1 MPFSRLVAFL
11 EHRSEILYEKG
22 AEEQRFGEHSPRR
35 ILGCGARRPRRA
47 PKSISSKADNANYRD
62 HREDYRAK
70 VTSLVAIAMSGET
83 PDYHTRG
90 RVCSPIPTA
99 APLIGQQPVKL
110 STFPR
115 SFRNCLLTIVLAS
128 FALVSTLLAAPPT
141 PVESPGAAPV
151 PAGTHSLKKTVPVES
166 LGDSVVARHTGF
178 EVVPGKDPNGWSFI
192 IEPYLWGLGV
202 DGTVGLKRFDTH
214 VDYNPVTVVKHL
226 DWGIMAEGEVR
237 KGKWGILG
245 DGFFAQLSASGDPP
259 GPLYNNANIKLQ
271 QGMVELALAYRII
284 DDRRGFVDI
293 YAGARYNY
301 FGIDVDA
308 SIDQAGVQEV
318 SDAAARRIF
327 GAVGARVQ
335 GAVSAEVQKLRTES
349 GNEEAILEDDAR
361 NRLARDLESDLQARL
376 RRELASSRPLREAV
390 RTEDVLR
397 IAKGVRSEYRAFLDA
412 VLDERLAQDRA
423 RVDTL
428 EADEVPKA
436 RARVAQAEKR
446 LSKALSQEIENRLP
460 TSRSGDQWW
469 IDPIIG
475 LRTQINFTRWL
486 FLALQG
492 DVGGF
497 GAGSEIAWF
506 ASGSIGVNFTRNLFA
521 EMGYRYFY
529 MDYVKNGLTYDAAQS
544 GLFMGVGVKF

>member
-1 MPFSRLVAFL
+1 MPFIRLVAFL
-11 EHRSEILYEKG
+11 EHLSEILYEKG
-22 AEEQRFGEHSPRR
+22 AEEQKFGEHTRP
-35 ILGCGARRPRRA
+35 GCGARRPRPAR
-47 PKSISSKADNANYRD
+47 KSISSKAENANYRD

-70 VTSLVAIAMSGET
+70 VTSLVAIALSGET
-83 PDYHTRG
+83 PDNHTRG

-99 APLIGQQPVKL
+99 GGMIGQQPVKL
-110 STFPR
+110 STLPR
-115 SFRNCLLTIVLAS
+115 SFRDCFFTIALAS
-128 FALVSTLLAAPPT
+128 FALVSALPAAPPT
-141 PVESPGAAPV
+141 PVESPGTAPV
-151 PAGTHSLKKTVPVES
+151 PAGPHSLKKTVPVES

-202 DGTVGLKRFDTH
+202 DGTVGVKRFDTH

-284 DDRRGFVDI
+284 DDRRGFLDI

-308 SIDQAGVQEV
+308 SIDEAGIQDV
-318 SDAAARRIF
+318 SDDATRRIS

-335 GAVSAEVQKLRTES
+335 RAVSAEAQKLRTEL
-349 GNEEAILEDDAR
+349 GNEEAILEEDTR

-376 RRELASSRPLREAV
+376 RRELAGSRPLREAV

-397 IAKGVRSEYRAFLDA
+397 IAKGVRGEYRAFVDA
-412 VLDERLAQDRA
+412 VLAERLAQERA
-423 RVDTL
+423 RLDAA
-428 EADEVPKA
+428 EANEVTKA

-446 LSKALSQEIENRLP
+446 LSKALSQELENRLP

-469 IDPIIG
+469 VDPIIG

-506 ASGSIGVNFTRNLFA
+506 ASGSLGVNFTRNLFA

-529 MDYVKNGLTYDAAQS
+529 MDYVKNGLIYDAAQS

>member
-1 MPFSRLVAFL
+1 MKLVTVAAASVGREPGKFSSSQRSSWSYLLRIAVACL
-11 EHRSEILYEKG
+11 AVVVSLQAATPAA
-22 AEEQRFGEHSPRR
+22 AENPAQTSAPASSP
-35 ILGCGARRPRRA
+35 
-47 PKSISSKADNANYRD
+47 Y
-62 HREDYRAK
+62 
-70 VTSLVAIAMSGET
+70 
-83 PDYHTRG
+83 
-90 RVCSPIPTA
+90 
-99 APLIGQQPVKL
+99 
-110 STFPR
+110 
-115 SFRNCLLTIVLAS
+115 
-128 FALVSTLLAAPPT
+128 
-141 PVESPGAAPV
+141 
-151 PAGTHSLKKTVPVES
+151 SLKGTVPVES
-166 LGDSVVARHTGF
+166 VGDSVVARHIGF

-202 DGTVGLKRFDTH
+202 DGTVGFRGFDSQ
-214 VDYNPVTVVKHL
+214 VDYNPLTVVKHL

-284 DDRRGFVDI
+284 DDRRGFLDI

-301 FGIDVDA
+301 FGIDVNA
-308 SIDQAGVQEV
+308 SIDESGIRNV
-318 SDAAARRIF
+318 SDDASQRIF
-327 GAVGARVQ
+327 RAVGARVQ
-335 GAVSAEVQKLRTES
+335 NAVDAEVQKLRAGLS
-349 GNEEAILEDDAR
+349 NEVAIVENDAR
-361 NRLARDLESDLQARL
+361 NRIAAGLESDLQTRL
-376 RRELASSRPLREAV
+376 RRELASSHPLREAV
-390 RTEDVLR
+390 RTEDILR
-397 IAKGVRSEYRAFLDA
+397 IAKGVRGEYRAFLEA
-412 VLDERLAQDRA
+412 VLDERIAQDRA
-423 RVDTL
+423 RLGVR
-428 EADEVPKA
+428 EADVVARA

-446 LSKALSQEIENRLP
+446 LSKALSQELENRLP

-469 IDPIIG
+469 VDPIIG

-506 ASGSIGVNFTRNLFA
+506 ASGSLGVNFTRNLFA

-529 MDYVKNGLTYDAAQS
+529 MDYVKNGLIYDAAQS

>member
-1 MPFSRLVAFL
+1 MPFIRLVAFL
-11 EHRSEILYEKG
+11 RHRSEILYERG
-22 AEEQRFGEHSPRR
+22 AEERKFGEHSPRR

-47 PKSISSKADNANYRD
+47 RKSISSKADNANYRD

-70 VTSLVAIAMSGET
+70 VTSLVAMGLSGGT
-83 PDYHTRG
+83 PDNHTRG

-99 APLIGQQPVKL
+99 AALIGQQPVKL

-115 SFRNCLLTIVLAS
+115 SFRNCLLTIALAS
-128 FALVSTLLAAPPT
+128 FALVSTLPAAPPT

-166 LGDSVVARHTGF
+166 VGDSVVARHTGF

-259 GPLYNNANIKLQ
+259 GPLYNHANIKLQ

-284 DDRRGFVDI
+284 DDRRGFLDI

-308 SIDQAGVQEV
+308 SIDEAGIQRV
-318 SDAAARRIF
+318 SDDATQRIS

-335 GAVSAEVQKLRTES
+335 RAVSAEVQKLQTES
-349 GNEEAILEDDAR
+349 GNEEAILED
-361 NRLARDLESDLQARL
+361 
-376 RRELASSRPLREAV
+376 
-390 RTEDVLR
+390 
-397 IAKGVRSEYRAFLDA
+397 GRA
-412 VLDERLAQDRA
+412 QQ
-423 RVDTL
+423 TC
-428 EADEVPKA
+428 PG
-436 RARVAQAEKR
+436 
-446 LSKALSQEIENRLP
+446 P
-460 TSRSGDQWW
+460 
-469 IDPIIG
+469 
-475 LRTQINFTRWL
+475 
-486 FLALQG
+486 
-492 DVGGF
+492 
-497 GAGSEIAWF
+497 
-506 ASGSIGVNFTRNLFA
+506 
-521 EMGYRYFY
+521 
-529 MDYVKNGLTYDAAQS
+529 
-544 GLFMGVGVKF
+544 

>member
-1 MPFSRLVAFL
+1 MLSIRLLALL
-11 EHRSEILYEKG
+11 EPLSEILSKPR
-22 AEEQRFGEHSPRR
+22 RFGEHTRP
-35 ILGCGARRPRRA
+35 GCGARRPRRA
-47 PKSISSKADNANYRD
+47 QRSVSSKTDSASHHDHRHD
-62 HREDYRAK
+62 HREN
-70 VTSLVAIAMSGET
+70 VTSLAAKALSGGT
-83 PDYHTRG
+83 PDNHTRG

-99 APLIGQQPVKL
+99 AALIGQQPVKL

-115 SFRNCLLTIVLAS
+115 SFRNCLLTISLAS
-128 FALVSTLLAAPPT
+128 FALVSTLPAAPPT
-141 PVESPGAAPV
+141 PLESPGAAPV

-192 IEPYLWGLGV
+192 LEPYLWGLGV

-226 DWGIMAEGEVR
+226 DWGIMAEGEIR

-245 DGFFAQLSASGDPP
+245 DGFFAQLSASGSPP
-259 GPLYNNANIKLQ
+259 GPLYHHANIKLQ

-327 GAVGARVQ
+327 GAVGTRVQ
-335 GAVSAEVQKLRTES
+335 GAVSAEVQKLQTES

-376 RRELASSRPLREAV
+376 RRELSSSRPLREAV
-390 RTEDVLR
+390 RTEDILR
-397 IAKGVRSEYRAFLDA
+397 IAKGVRGEFRAFVDA
-412 VLDERLAQDRA
+412 VLAERLAQERA
-423 RVDTL
+423 RLDAA
-428 EADEVPKA
+428 EANEVTKA
-436 RARVAQAEKR
+436 KARVAQAEKR
-446 LSKALSQEIENRLP
+446 LSKALSQELENRLP

-469 IDPIIG
+469 VDPIIG

-529 MDYVKNGLTYDAAQS
+529 MDYVKNGLIYDAAQS

>member
-1 MPFSRLVAFL
+1 MLSIRLVIFL
-11 EHRSEILYEKG
+11 
-22 AEEQRFGEHSPRR
+22 
-35 ILGCGARRPRRA
+35 
-47 PKSISSKADNANYRD
+47 
-62 HREDYRAK
+62 
-70 VTSLVAIAMSGET
+70 TSLGLVAT
-83 PDYHTRG
+83 LR
-90 RVCSPIPTA
+90 A
-99 APLIGQQPVKL
+99 A
-110 STFPR
+110 S
-115 SFRNCLLTIVLAS
+115 
-128 FALVSTLLAAPPT
+128 PT
-141 PVESPGAAPV
+141 PPESPPITPV
-151 PAGTHSLKKTVPVES
+151 SARKHSLKDAVPLETP
-166 LGDSVVARHTGF
+166 GDSIVARHTGF
-178 EVVPGKDPNGWSFI
+178 EVVPGKDPNGWAFI

-202 DGTVGLKRFDTH
+202 DGTVGVKRFDTH

-284 DDRRGFVDI
+284 DDRRGFLDI

-308 SIDQAGVQEV
+308 SIDEAGIQRV
-318 SDAAARRIF
+318 SDDATQRIS

-335 GAVSAEVQKLRTES
+335 RAVGAEVQKLQTES
-349 GNEEAILEDDAR
+349 GNAEAILEDDAR

-376 RRELASSRPLREAV
+376 RRELSSSRPLREAV
-390 RTEDVLR
+390 RTEDILR
-397 IAKGVRSEYRAFLDA
+397 IAKGVRGEFRAFVDA
-412 VLDERLAQDRA
+412 VLAERLAQERA
-423 RVDTL
+423 RLDAA
-428 EADEVPKA
+428 EANEVTKA

-446 LSKALSQEIENRLP
+446 LSKALSKELENRLP

-469 IDPIIG
+469 VDPIIG

-529 MDYVKNGLTYDAAQS
+529 MDYVKNGLIYDAAQS